1 LSALAPFATP
11 VRRRLRHAD
20 SRAALVFSLPAI
32 LFLGIFMVYPL
43 ADQVWVSLRSISND
57 NDGGFVGIDNY
68 ISVVQD
74 TNFWN
79 SVLITLQFAISC
91 LVIELALGLLL
102 ALAISRIVRGG
113 GAVRTLVLIPTM
125 ITPAVAAINFRLI
138 ANYSTGILNWL
149 LSLVGL
155 PAVDWVGNPRTAM
168 AALVA
173 ADVWRNTPF
182 VMLVL
187 GAGLLSI
194 PQDVTEAAELDGA
207 AWWRLLLFIKLPLL
221 APLILIVVLFR
232 IIDLFRTF
240 DLPFVLTQ
248 GGPGQLTEVVSL
260 RIYSD
265 MFSGFFTSYAAT
277 EAIIFTALTLI
288 LSLALI
294 RFLGEARE

>member
-1 LSALAPFATP
+1 VALLFA
-11 VRRRLRHAD
+11 
-20 SRAALVFSLPAI
+20 LPAV
-32 LFLGIFMVYPL
+32 LFLGVFMVYPL
-43 ADQVWVSLRSISND
+43 VDQVSVSLRSISND
-57 NDGGFVGIDNY
+57 NDGGFVGVDNY
-68 ISVVQD
+68 VSVLQD
-74 TNFWN
+74 ANFWN
-79 SVLITLQFAISC
+79 SVLVTLQFALSC
-91 LVIELALGLLL
+91 LVIQLMLGLGL
-102 ALAISRIVRGG
+102 ALAISRIVLGG
-113 GAVRTLVLIPTM
+113 GALRTLVLIPTM

-155 PAVDWVGNPRTAM
+155 PAIDWVGDPRTAM
-168 AALVA
+168 AALVV

-187 GAGLLSI
+187 SAGLMSI

-207 AWWRLLLFIKLPLL
+207 SWWSHLILIKLPLI

-240 DLPFVLTQ
+240 DFPFVLTQ
-248 GGPGQLTEVVSL
+248 GGPGQITEVVSL

-277 EAIIFTALTLI
+277 EAIVFTALTLAI
-288 LSLALI
+288 SLVLI
-294 RFLGEARE
+294 RFLGAARE

>member
-1 LSALAPFATP
+1 LSPASFVAPA
-11 VRRRLRHAD
+11 VRRGLLRAD
-20 SRAALVFSLPAI
+20 SRTALIFSLPAI
-32 LFLGIFMVYPL
+32 LFLGVFMVYPL
-43 ADQVWVSLRSISND
+43 VDQVRVSLRSVSND

-68 ISVVQD
+68 VSVLQD
-74 TNFWN
+74 SNFWN
-79 SVLITLQFAISC
+79 SVLITLQFALSC
-91 LVIELALGLLL
+91 LILELALGLGL

-113 GAVRTLVLIPTM
+113 GVLRTLVLIPTM

-149 LSLVGL
+149 LSLVGI
-155 PAVDWVGNPRTAM
+155 PPVDWVGDPRTAM

-187 GAGLLSI
+187 SAGLLSL

-207 AWWRLLLFIKLPLL
+207 TWWRLLVFIKLPLL

-232 IIDLFRTF
+232 IIDLLRTF

-277 EAIIFTALTLI
+277 EAIVFTALTLV
-288 LSLALI
+288 LSLALV
-294 RFLGEARE
+294 RFLGSARE